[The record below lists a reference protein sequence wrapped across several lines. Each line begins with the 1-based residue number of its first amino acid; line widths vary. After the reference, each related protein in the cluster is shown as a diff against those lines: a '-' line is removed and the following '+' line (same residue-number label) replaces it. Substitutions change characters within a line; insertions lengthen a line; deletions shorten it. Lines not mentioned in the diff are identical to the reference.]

1 MYDFFCDLLEAFD
14 RVWNCNLLF
23 KVQAYGVSCDLLVRV
38 FLGTYVK
45 GPRKLCKSEISA
57 GVPQGSGL
65 EPLLFLI
72 YLIVNGVAVNVLLM
86 CKLFVNLSYL
96 NTLTV
101 L

>member
-1 MYDFFCDLLEAFD
+1 MIL
-14 RVWNCNLLF
+14 
-23 KVQAYGVSCDLLVRV
+23 RV
-38 FLGTYVK
+38 FLLTYVK

-72 YLIVNGVAVNVLLM
+72 YLIANGVAVNVLLM
-86 CKLFVNLSYL
+86 CKLFVNLRCL

>member
-1 MYDFFCDLLEAFD
+1 MEY
-14 RVWNCNLLF
+14 
-23 KVQAYGVSCDLLVRV
+23 LVILRV
-38 FLGTYVK
+38 FLLTNVK

-86 CKLFVNLSYL
+86 CKLFVNLRCL

>member
-1 MYDFFCDLLEAFD
+1 MIL
-14 RVWNCNLLF
+14 
-23 KVQAYGVSCDLLVRV
+23 RV
-38 FLGTYVK
+38 FLLTYVK

-57 GVPQGSGL
+57 GEPQGSGL

-86 CKLFVNLSYL
+86 CKLFVNLRCL
-96 NTLTV
+96 NTLTE